1 MSTVNR
7 EIETLRKTQTDMLE
21 IIIKTL
27 TILKNTSDGFICSR
41 DIVEEET
48 SK

>member
-1 MSTVNR
+1 MSNVNR
-7 EIETLRKTQTDMLE
+7 EIETLRKTQKDMLE
-21 IIIKTL
+21 IIIKNL
-27 TILKNTSDGFICSR
+27 TILKNISYGFICSG

>member
-1 MSTVNR
+1 MSNVNR
-7 EIETLRKTQTDMLE
+7 EIETLRKTQKDMLE
-21 IIIKTL
+21 IIKNL
-27 TILKNTSDGFICSR
+27 TILKNISYGFICSG

>member
-1 MSTVNR
+1 MSNVNR
-7 EIETLRKTQTDMLE
+7 EIETLRKTQKGMLE
-21 IIIKTL
+21 IIKNL
-27 TILKNTSDGFICSR
+27 TILKNISYGFICSR